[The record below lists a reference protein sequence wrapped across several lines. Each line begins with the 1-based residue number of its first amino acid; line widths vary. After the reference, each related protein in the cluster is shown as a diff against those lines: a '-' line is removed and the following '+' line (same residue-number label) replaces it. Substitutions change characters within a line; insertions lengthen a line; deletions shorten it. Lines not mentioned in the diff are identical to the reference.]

1 MEELDLPIQ
10 IAASNNIGEPSLVRG
25 LVVYRVVHF
34 FLIPYYDVGYNHRRS
49 SAKWGT
55 RCSKRYAV
63 SGGEHSTACVV
74 AFCPYDCR
82 SSTAYTDQN
91 RPHPPTCNAKPI
103 TSGW

>member
-49 SAKWGT
+49 SAKGGT
-55 RCSKRYAV
+55 CSSKRHAV

-103 TSGW
+103 T